1 MYGVKYDEISLLLK
15 GMYRE
20 KNGEEFIN
28 EVSRETIERLI
39 NRRTTL
45 PYKAVKGKRGVDIYI
60 VYNFSFKEKPF
71 KLFFKQLGKDK
82 FIYVGYKF
90 YFNKELRVGEV
101 NVTEDL
107 NTLTTVLEKDFLR
120 KKKALLKE
128 LNIKLKELEIEYSP
142 IVDIYLLENGKDYY
156 AVS

>member
-20 KNGEEFIN
+20 KNEEEFTTEI
-28 EVSRETIERLI
+28 SRETIERLI

-45 PYKAVKGKRGVDIYI
+45 PYKAVKGKRGGDIYI

-71 KLFFKQLGKDK
+71 KLFFKQLEKDK

-90 YFNKELRVGEV
+90 YFNKELRVSEV
-101 NVTEDL
+101 NVREDL